1 MEAKDQ
7 GLEIELYVYRRLD
20 NRLENLPDD
29 SPRAYEL
36 HLLREKAL
44 HEALG
49 GVEGL
54 SIDWFQ
60 ADDTTSHELAELWL
74 SFAPHIHTAVVA
86 GMTLFAG
93 ELAKAA
99 IGEFAK
105 KAASIVIDP
114 LIHKQKEGK
123 ILNFMLRIPGGF
135 MISVSRESEVYVQK
149 DNGWPESQLKKR
161 AKTKNR

>member
-1 MEAKDQ
+1 MKAKDQ

-20 NRLENLPDD
+20 NRLEHLPDD
-29 SPRAYEL
+29 SPPAYEL
-36 HLLREKAL
+36 HLLRKKAL

-74 SFAPHIHTAVVA
+74 SVSPHIHTAVVA

-99 IGEFAK
+99 ISEFAK

-114 LIHKQKEGK
+114 LIRQAKGRKDPQLYAEDPRRVHDFGEPRVRGVRPEGQW
-123 ILNFMLRIPGGF
+123 M
-135 MISVSRESEVYVQK
+135 
-149 DNGWPESQLKKR
+149 
-161 AKTKNR
+161 A